1 MDYTVSVKQTG
12 RGGTIFYAENGTELS
27 FDWEFSMTGATVF
40 VPTPQQ
46 WKTFCESEK
55 FPNAQDRRQE
65 ILENLGAELCRQQTS
80 NGTFE
85 IYDQWLEI
93 IF

>member
-1 MDYTVSVKQTG
+1 MDYKVTVSQTG
-12 RGGTIFYAENGTELS
+12 RGGTIFYHENEAELS

-46 WKTFCESEK
+46 WENFCKTRN
-55 FPNAQDRRQE
+55 FPNGDGRRQE
-65 ILENLGAELCRQQTS
+65 VLENLGTELCRQQTS

-85 IYDQWLEI
+85 ISDNWLEI